1 MLKWL
6 IKNLFRLA
14 VRLWRWYQRCRRG
27 DGPAVEWDAPWAP
40 GKGKSGM
47 KIIIV
52 GCGKV
57 GYAIAKELTAEKHDV
72 ILVDQNGAAL
82 QKAESSLDIMC
93 VEGNGGSVSVLK
105 SAGAGTADLV
115 IAVTNGDEVNLV
127 CCLIAK
133 KLGAKHTIARV
144 RNTDYRR
151 DGEMLKR
158 EIGLDMVINP
168 DLAAAREI
176 ARIISFP
183 SAFSVEP
190 FAQGRIDMIG
200 FYVSAKDSLCGVP
213 LSQFNRQR
221 VAEVLFCAAEHEGEY
236 IIPDGNFVP
245 QPGDRLYMVGHKAEL
260 LKMLKGMG
268 RSLQRAKEVSL
279 LGGSRLAMY
288 LTWELQRTNTRV
300 RIVERVHSECEM
312 LADELPGAL
321 IIQGDG
327 TDSELIASEGI
338 FDVDAF
344 VSLTGRDEENLLMAL
359 TAQRSGV
366 PKVLAK
372 MNRPNYMELVKD
384 TGIESIISP
393 KNIVSSQITS
403 YVRALA
409 NSEGSAVESL
419 YRLLDGT
426 VEALEF
432 IVTDKSSHVTGVPLK
447 DLKLKRGVLLAA
459 IARSGRTLIPGGL
472 TELEEGDRVVVVTR
486 HTGLQVLEDILA

>member
-1 MLKWL
+1 
-6 IKNLFRLA
+6 
-14 VRLWRWYQRCRRG
+14 
-27 DGPAVEWDAPWAP
+27 
-40 GKGKSGM
+40 M

-57 GYAIAKELTAEKHDV
+57 GYAIATQMAAENHDV
-72 ILVDQNGAAL
+72 VIVDGSAAAL
-82 QKAESSLDIMC
+82 QKADSSLDIMC
-93 VEGNGGSVSVLK
+93 VEGNGASISVLK
-105 SAGAGTADLV
+105 NAGAGDADLV
-115 IAVTNGDEVNLV
+115 IAVTNGDETNLV

-151 DGEMLKR
+151 DADMLKQ

-183 SAFSVEP
+183 AAFSVEP
-190 FAQGRIDMIG
+190 FARGRIDMIG
-200 FYVSAKDSLCGVP
+200 FYVSAKDSLSGVP
-213 LSQFNRQR
+213 LSMFNRKR
-221 VAEVLFCAAEHEGEY
+221 IAEVLFCAAEHNGEY
-236 IIPDGNFVP
+236 VIPDGNFVP
-245 QPGDRLYMVGHKAEL
+245 QPGDRMYMVGRKSEL

-268 RSLQRAKEVSL
+268 RTLQRVKEVSL
-279 LGGSRLAMY
+279 LGGSRIAMY

-300 RIVERVHSECEM
+300 RIVEKEQADCEI
-312 LADELPGAL
+312 LADELPGAM
-321 IIQGDG
+321 IIRGDG

-338 FDVDAF
+338 FNVDAF

-359 TAQRSGV
+359 SAQRSGV

-372 MNRPNYMELVKD
+372 MNRPGYMELVRD

-393 KNIVSSQITS
+393 KNIVANQITS

-419 YRLLDGT
+419 YRLLDGS

-432 IVTDKSSHVTGVPLK
+432 TATARSSSLLNVPLK
-447 DLKLKRGVLLAA
+447 DLRLKKGVLLAA
-459 IARSGRTLIPGGL
+459 IVRGSEIIIPGGL
-472 TELEEGDRVVVVTR
+472 TWIQEGDSVVVVTR
-486 HTGLQVLEDILA
+486 TTGLDDLEDILEN

>member
-1 MLKWL
+1 
-6 IKNLFRLA
+6 
-14 VRLWRWYQRCRRG
+14 
-27 DGPAVEWDAPWAP
+27 
-40 GKGKSGM
+40 M

-57 GYAIAKELTAEKHDV
+57 GYAIASQMAVEKHDV
-72 ILVDQNGAAL
+72 VMVDGSAAAL
-82 QKAESSLDIMC
+82 QKADSSLDIMC
-93 VEGNGGSVSVLK
+93 VEGNGASISVLK
-105 SAGAGTADLV
+105 NAGAGDADLV
-115 IAVTNGDEVNLV
+115 IAVTNGDETNLV

-151 DGEMLKR
+151 DADMLKQ

-176 ARIISFP
+176 ARILSFP
-183 SAFSVEP
+183 AAFSVEP

-200 FYVSAKDSLCGVP
+200 FYVSAKDALSGVP
-213 LSQFNRQR
+213 LSAFNRKR
-221 VAEVLFCAAEHEGEY
+221 IAEVLFCAAEHNGEY
-236 IIPDGNFVP
+236 VIPDGNFVP
-245 QPGDRLYMVGHKAEL
+245 QPGDRLYMVGRKSEI

-268 RSLQRAKEVSL
+268 RTLQRVKEVSL
-279 LGGSRLAMY
+279 LGGSRIAMY

-300 RIVERVHSECEM
+300 RIVEKEYEDCAI
-312 LADELPGAL
+312 LADELPGAM

-327 TDSELIASEGI
+327 TDSELLASEGI
-338 FDVDAF
+338 FNVDAF

-359 TAQRSGV
+359 SAQRSGV

-372 MNRPNYMELVKD
+372 MNRPSYMELVRD

-393 KNIVSSQITS
+393 KNIVANQITS

-419 YRLLDGT
+419 YRLLDGS

-432 IVTDKSSHVTGVPLK
+432 IATARSSAMLNVPLK
-447 DLKLKRGVLLAA
+447 DLRLKKGVLLAA
-459 IARSGRTLIPGGL
+459 ISRGSEIIIPGGL
-472 TELEEGDRVVVVTR
+472 TCIQEGDSVVVVTR
-486 HTGLQVLEDILA
+486 NTGLDDLKDILDS

>member
-1 MLKWL
+1 
-6 IKNLFRLA
+6 
-14 VRLWRWYQRCRRG
+14 
-27 DGPAVEWDAPWAP
+27 
-40 GKGKSGM
+40 M

-57 GYAIAKELTAEKHDV
+57 GYAIATQMALENHDV
-72 ILVDQNGAAL
+72 IMVDGSAAAL
-82 QKAESSLDIMC
+82 QKADSALDIMC
-93 VEGNGGSVSVLK
+93 VEGNGASISVLK
-105 SAGAGTADLV
+105 SAGVADADLV
-115 IAVTNGDEVNLV
+115 IAVTNGDETNLV

-151 DGEMLKR
+151 DAEMLKR

-183 SAFSVEP
+183 AAFSVEP
-190 FAQGRIDMIG
+190 FARGRIDMIG
-200 FYVSAKDSLCGVP
+200 FYVSAKDALAGVP
-213 LSQFNRQR
+213 LSTFNRKR
-221 VAEVLFCAAEHEGEY
+221 IAEVLFCAAEHEGEY

-245 QPGDRLYMVGHKAEL
+245 QPGDRLYMVGAKAEL

-268 RSLQRAKEVSL
+268 RTLQRAKDVSI
-279 LGGSRLAMY
+279 LGGSRVAMY

-300 RIVERVHSECEM
+300 RIVEKNREDCLV
-312 LADELPGAL
+312 LADELPGAM
-321 IIQGDG
+321 IIEGDG

-338 FDVDAF
+338 FEVDAF

-359 TAQRSGV
+359 TARRAGV
-366 PKVLAK
+366 AKVLAK
-372 MNRPNYMELVKD
+372 MNRPGYMELVRE

-393 KNIVSSQITS
+393 KNIVASQIAS

-409 NSEGSAVESL
+409 NSEGCAVESL
-419 YRLLDGT
+419 YRLLDGS

-432 IVTDKSSHVTGVPLK
+432 TATEKGAALLGVPLK
-447 DLKLKRGVLLAA
+447 DLRLKKGVLLAA
-459 IARSGRTLIPGGL
+459 IVRNGRTIIPGGL
-472 TELEEGDRVVVVTR
+472 TAIEEGDSVVVVTR
-486 HTGLQVLEDILA
+486 RTGLQDLEDILDR